1 MSMEEVLQKRGSEL
15 VGAMNEV
22 GDSIS
27 SSVNLLVKEGK
38 VDVDQVANS
47 FIRLGELSYSVASEL
62 VLEQR
67 EGAQELIDKVT
78 RGEEIAA
85 LQDKISKLEKEV
97 EGLKKQKSQ

>member
-1 MSMEEVLQKRGSEL
+1 MSIEDVLQKRSTEL

-62 VLEQR
+62 VLEQK
-67 EGAQELIDKVT
+67 EGAQGIIDKVT

-85 LQDKISKLEKEV
+85 LQEKISDLEKEIQS
-97 EGLKKQKSQ
+97 LKKQNSQ